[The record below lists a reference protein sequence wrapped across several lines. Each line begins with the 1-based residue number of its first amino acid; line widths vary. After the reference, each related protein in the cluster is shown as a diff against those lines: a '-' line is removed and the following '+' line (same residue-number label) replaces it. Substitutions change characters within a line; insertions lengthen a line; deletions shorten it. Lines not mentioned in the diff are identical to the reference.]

1 MSDDCETAITET
13 GWGIWHYFI
22 ITLCG
27 LLSLAEAS
35 TSLTVPIVAPL
46 IACDLKL
53 NKDNAIM
60 PIATSNFGM
69 AVGAF
74 LFGTISDVAGRKK
87 LIPITMSIVF
97 CASASLSFAQVN
109 FFINL
114 SVFMLGMGVAGNN
127 IVLRIY
133 LIECLPMRKRGT
145 CLAVIDMF
153 WIVGYLSAI
162 GISWSMMPSIIRML
176 DKQFRPSSWRVFAI
190 VCGTPSLVI
199 ACTSGLLPPSP
210 RYLLLRRRPRQA
222 LAVLQQMYAI
232 NNLKHADTY
241 PIRDLE
247 SCVRPDDEDEAGSI
261 QRYFTKT
268 WERIHR
274 VHKPPYKRVTLCG
287 ILACLLHFPG
297 FVWLALWNTH
307 VLQEMEEHY
316 IVSGTCNIDVQN
328 MVLDF
333 LRSCDKV
340 NETRFELLLLVSLG
354 YVLGETLLIVGIDV
368 VGRRPYLIFSG
379 LAGGLASLMLIFRLH
394 HAIRV
399 TLSSI
404 FLAAYAIGRT
414 TTCVLLLENYPTA
427 LRGTVMGLTKI
438 LPYLMLF
445 ALQLF
450 MRTTCLLSIIVASVS
465 LIGAA
470 IAMLLVP
477 DLTRLPMKE

>member
-1 MSDDCETAITET
+1 
-13 GWGIWHYFI
+13 
-22 ITLCG
+22 
-27 LLSLAEAS
+27 
-35 TSLTVPIVAPL
+35 
-46 IACDLKL
+46 
-53 NKDNAIM
+53 M
-60 PIATSNFGM
+60 PIAISSLGM

-97 CASASLSFAQVN
+97 CALASLSFAQVN
-109 FFINL
+109 FLINL
-114 SVFMLGMGVAGNN
+114 SVFIFGMGVAGNN

-133 LIECLPMRKRGT
+133 LIECLPMKKRGT

-153 WIVGYLSAI
+153 WIVGYLSVI
-162 GISWSMMPSIIRML
+162 
-176 DKQFRPSSWRVFAI
+176 VFAI

-232 NNLKHADTY
+232 NNLKHINTY

-247 SCVRPDDEDEAGSI
+247 GCVRPDDEDEAGNI

-274 VHKPPYKRVTLCG
+274 VHKSPYKRVTLCG
-287 ILACLLHFPG
+287 ILACFLHFPG
-297 FVWLALWNTH
+297 FVWLGLWNTH

-316 IVSGTCNIDVQN
+316 VVSGTCNVNVQN

-333 LRSCDKV
+333 LRNCDKV
-340 NETRFELLLLVSLG
+340 NDARFELLLLISLG

-379 LAGGLASLMLIFRLH
+379 LAGGLASFMLIFRLH

-427 LRGTVMGLTKI
+427 LRGTVMGLMKI
-438 LPYLMLF
+438 LPYLTLF

-450 MRTTCLLSIIVASVS
+450 MKTTCLLS
-465 LIGAA
+465 AA

>member
-1 MSDDCETAITET
+1 

-22 ITLCG
+22 VTLCG

-53 NKDNAIM
+53 NRDAIM
-60 PIATSNFGM
+60 PIATSSLGM

-87 LIPITMSIVF
+87 LIPITMGIVF
-97 CASASLSFAQVN
+97 CALASLSFAQVN
-109 FFINL
+109 FLINL
-114 SVFMLGMGVAGNN
+114 SVFILGMGVAGNN

-153 WIVGYLSAI
+153 WIVGYLSVI

-190 VCGTPSLVI
+190 ICGTPSLVI

-241 PIRDLE
+241 PIRNLE
-247 SCVRPDDEDEAGSI
+247 DCVRPDDEDEADSI

-287 ILACLLHFPG
+287 ILACFLHFPG

-307 VLQEMEEHY
+307 VLQEMEEHDV
-316 IVSGTCNIDVQN
+316 VSGTCNVDVQN

-333 LRSCDKV
+333 FQRSCDKV
-340 NETRFELLLLVSLG
+340 NDARFGLLLLVSVG

-368 VGRRPYLIFSG
+368 VGRQSYLIFSG

-438 LPYLMLF
+438 LPYLTLF
-445 ALQLF
+445 ALQLC
-450 MRTTCLLSIIVASVS
+450 MRTTCLLSIIVASAS

-477 DLTRLPMKE
+477 NLTRLPMKE